1 MKKNKKLLYDK
12 IFDNTYK
19 TIINRCPELL
29 IPLVNEQFGEHY
41 DLNEKVTNVNKDIQR
56 ANGEIEADSVFM
68 IGSHFYHVECQSN
81 PDGTIAVRMLEYDFF
96 IAYQNMKKDS
106 HGSYVL
112 RFPKSCVLYLRHN
125 KNTKD
130 HMSVKVKIDDEQQ
143 FEYKVPIV
151 KVQNYT
157 IEELMEKKLYMLL
170 PYYIMRYE
178 DKKSEIVQSEELQ
191 QQLFSE
197 YEEIIRRLNETAAS
211 EDDDGKRKIV
221 LIENA
226 MEKVIKRIFF
236 DEDDQE
242 VGKRLGG
249 IVMGGE
255 VYRTILDDL
264 DDAIDELFKTRKE
277 LQEINAELQEKNV
290 ELQEK
295 NVELQGKNVE
305 LQENQE
311 ELQEKDVEL
320 KQKDFQLRVSRIYI
334 AHLKGMS
341 VESISLL
348 EDATEEEIREII
360 RNFDKED

>member
-56 ANGEIEADSVFM
+56 ANGEIEADTVFM

-106 HGSYVL
+106 HGRYVL
-112 RFPKSCVLYLRHN
+112 KFPKSCVLYLRHN

-130 HMSVKVKIDDEQQ
+130 YMNVVVKLDDEQQ
-143 FEYKVPIV
+143 IEYKVPIV

-197 YEEIIRRLNETAAS
+197 YEEIIRRLNETANS
-211 EDDDGKRKIV
+211 EDEDYKRKIA

-264 DDAIDELFKTRKE
+264 DDATDELMKAK
-277 LQEINAELQEKNV
+277 K
-290 ELQEK
+290 
-295 NVELQGKNVE
+295 
-305 LQENQE
+305 

-320 KQKDFQLRVSRIYI
+320 QENREELQQKDFQLRVSRIYI

>member
-1 MKKNKKLLYDK
+1 M
-12 IFDNTYK
+12 
-19 TIINRCPELL
+19 
-29 IPLVNEQFGEHY
+29 
-41 DLNEKVTNVNKDIQR
+41 
-56 ANGEIEADSVFM
+56 
-68 IGSHFYHVECQSN
+68 
-81 PDGTIAVRMLEYDFF
+81 
-96 IAYQNMKKDS
+96 
-106 HGSYVL
+106 
-112 RFPKSCVLYLRHN
+112 
-125 KNTKD
+125 
-130 HMSVKVKIDDEQQ
+130 
-143 FEYKVPIV
+143 
-151 KVQNYT
+151 QNYT

-197 YEEIIRRLNETAAS
+197 YEEIIRRLNETANS
-211 EDDDGKRKIV
+211 EDEDYKRKIA

-264 DDAIDELFKTRKE
+264 DDATDELMKAK
-277 LQEINAELQEKNV
+277 K
-290 ELQEK
+290 
-295 NVELQGKNVE
+295 
-305 LQENQE
+305 

-320 KQKDFQLRVSRIYI
+320 QENREELQQKDFQLRVSRIYI